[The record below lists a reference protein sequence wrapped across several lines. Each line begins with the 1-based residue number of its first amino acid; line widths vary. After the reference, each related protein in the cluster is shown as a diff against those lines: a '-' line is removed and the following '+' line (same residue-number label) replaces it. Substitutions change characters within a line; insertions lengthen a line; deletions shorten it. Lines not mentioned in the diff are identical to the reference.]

1 MIEEP
6 IPNPEYTET
15 EGAYVETNGQQRTI
29 PKDPENT
36 DYRLALEY
44 IAQGW
49 ATITTPYDPAA
60 EELARA
66 IADKVG
72 ELKSY
77 FADLHGVNYEMATAL
92 DQLYAPLDPAT
103 PASTKYHADIA
114 NAVNAGVAIEAL
126 TTTPAVVAYDV
137 AVDPNWST

>member
-15 EGAYVETNGQQRTI
+15 EGSYIETNGQQRSI

-49 ATITTPYDPAA
+49 ATITTAYDPAA

-66 IADKVG
+66 IDNKVA
-72 ELKSY
+72 ELKGY
-77 FADLHGVNYEMATAL
+77 FMDLHGVPYEMATAL

-103 PASTKYHADIA
+103 PASTKYHTDIA
-114 NAVNAGVAIEAL
+114 NAVNAGVAIQAL
-126 TTTPAVVAYDV
+126 TTTPAVIAYDV
-137 AVDPNWST
+137 TTDPNWS

>member
-15 EGAYVETNGQQRTI
+15 EFSYIETNGRERTI
-29 PKDPENT
+29 PKVEENA
-36 DYRLALEY
+36 DYRLALHY
-44 IAQGW
+44 ISQGW

-60 EELARA
+60 EELTRA
-66 IADKVG
+66 IDDKVA
-72 ELKSY
+72 ELKGY

-103 PASTKYHADIA
+103 TASTKYHADIA
-114 NAVNAGVAIEAL
+114 NAVNAGVAIAAL

-137 AVDPNWST
+137 STDPNWES

>member
-15 EGAYVETNGQQRTI
+15 ESSYVETNGRERTI

-36 DYRLALEY
+36 DYRLALFY
-44 IAQGW
+44 IDQGW
-49 ATITTPYDPAA
+49 ATITTPYDPVA
-60 EELARA
+60 EELAQA
-66 IADKVG
+66 IEFKVA
-72 ELKSY
+72 ELKGY
-77 FADLHGVNYEMATAL
+77 FADLHGVPYEMATAL

-114 NAVNAGVAIEAL
+114 NAVNASAAIAAL
-126 TTTPAVVAYDV
+126 TTKPAVIAYDV
-137 AVDPNWST
+137 TTDPNWS

>member
-15 EGAYVETNGQQRTI
+15 EGSYIETNGRERTI

-49 ATITTPYDPAA
+49 ATITTPYDQAA

-66 IADKVG
+66 IDDKVA
-72 ELKSY
+72 ELKGY
-77 FADLHGVNYEMATAL
+77 FMDLHGVPYDLAVQL
-92 DQLYAPLDPAT
+92 DQLYDPLDPST
-103 PASTKYHADIA
+103 LASVKYHADIA
-114 NAVNAGVAIEAL
+114 QAVTAGAAILAL
-126 TTTPAVVAYDV
+126 TTTPDVVAYDV
-137 AVDPNWST
+137 AVDPSWST